1 MGTSNS
7 RETTG
12 CGGGGG
18 GAELARGI
26 SLSNVYVELETFLF
40 FCYVVRQ
47 VIAVV
52 SFMLVAFGV
61 YLSVTL
67 CCVRRAFNE
76 YVYWVSLDA
85 RTHTATGTG
94 GRQQSGLSDWGTRTC
109 PHY

>member
-1 MGTSNS
+1 M
-7 RETTG
+7 
-12 CGGGGG
+12 
-18 GAELARGI
+18 

-40 FCYVVRQ
+40 FFCSVVRQ

-94 GRQQSGLSDWGTRTC
+94 GVRQQSGLSDWGDAHVSSLLVLRFFCVCVYVLFNEPPRATG
-109 PHY
+109 